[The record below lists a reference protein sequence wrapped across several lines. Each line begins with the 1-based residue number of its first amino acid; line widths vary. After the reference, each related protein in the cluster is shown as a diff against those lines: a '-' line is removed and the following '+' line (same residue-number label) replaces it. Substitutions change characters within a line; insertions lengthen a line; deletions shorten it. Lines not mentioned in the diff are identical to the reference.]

1 MCCCGSFAGE
11 RNLPKTS
18 GRRDPGRF
26 WRGLALAPFLL
37 FTLFPFYW
45 MLVTSLKV
53 NRELYDLAAIPLLIR
68 QGITLEHYAFL
79 FRQTEFLTWF
89 ENSVIVCTGAT
100 AISLAISIVAAYGLT
115 RLRFHGADLLAMGIF
130 ISYLVPS
137 TLLFIPLA
145 DMVARVGLTDSL
157 WSLTLTYPSF
167 LIPFC
172 TWLLMGYFRTL
183 PREVEECAMVDGL
196 SRFMTLI
203 RIVLPVAKPG
213 IVTAALFSFTLSWGE
228 LVYGLT
234 FISSSTEKPLAV
246 GVVAELVR
254 GDVFYWG
261 SLMAGALLA
270 SVPVVVVYALFTDQ
284 FVGGLTAGAMK

>member
-1 MCCCGSFAGE
+1 MPRTPDPPQRGSV
-11 RNLPKTS
+11 
-18 GRRDPGRF
+18 
-26 WRGLALAPFLL
+26 WRGLALAGFLL

-45 MLVTSLKV
+45 MLVTSLKR
-53 NRELYDLAAIPLLIR
+53 NGELYDLAAIPLVIR
-68 QGITLEHYAFL
+68 QGITFEHYAFL
-79 FRQTEFLTWF
+79 FRQTEFLVWF
-89 ENSVIVCTGAT
+89 KNSVLVCTGAT
-100 AISLAISIVAAYGLT
+100 TISLCISVIAAYGLT
-115 RLRFHGADLLAMGIF
+115 RIRFRGADLLAMAIF

-145 DMVARVGLTDSL
+145 DMVARTNLTDSL
-157 WSLTLTYPSF
+157 WSLILTYPSF

-196 SRFMTLI
+196 SRWATLL
-203 RIVLPVAKPG
+203 RIVLPVARPG
-213 IVTAALFSFTLSWGE
+213 ILTAALFSFTLSWGE

-234 FISSSTEKPLAV
+234 FISSSTQKPLAV

-270 SVPVVVVYALFTDQ
+270 SLPVVIIYSLFTDQ
-284 FVGGLTAGAMK
+284 FVGGLTAGATKY

>member
-1 MCCCGSFAGE
+1 MPRMPEQTRKGG
-11 RNLPKTS
+11 
-18 GRRDPGRF
+18 F
-26 WRGLALAPFLL
+26 WRGLALSSFLL

-53 NRELYDLAAIPLLIR
+53 NRELYDLAAIPLVIR
-68 QGITLEHYAFL
+68 QGITLEHYTFL
-79 FRQTEFLTWF
+79 FRQTEFVTWF
-89 ENSVIVCTGAT
+89 KNSVIVCTGAT
-100 AISLAISIVAAYGLT
+100 ALSLLISVVAAYSLA
-115 RLRFHGADLLAMGIF
+115 RLRFRGADLFAMGIF

-145 DMVARVGLTDSL
+145 DMVARAGLTDSL
-157 WSLTLTYPSF
+157 WALILTYPSF

-196 SRFMTLI
+196 SRLGTLI
-203 RIVLPVAKPG
+203 RIVLPVARPG

-234 FISSSTEKPLAV
+234 FISSSTKKPLAV

-270 SVPVVVVYALFTDQ
+270 SLPVVAVYALFTDQ
-284 FVGGLTAGAMK
+284 FVGGLTAGATKY